1 MVIIEYHVGKT
12 LILADTNAQI
22 YAEFRPRY
30 PENLI
35 EELRLRTIGDHGEL
49 LIDWGCGTGE
59 LTLPLSLYFDSVR
72 AVDVGADRISIAE
85 ESAQKKGIENI
96 EWHIGKAEDLEI
108 PPESCGL
115 ITCASAFHWM
125 DRELLSERAFRALR
139 SGGSLAIAG
148 GGGDDIWSGTK
159 DWHEVARACLVK
171 YLDSPSSE
179 EKLASNTAN
188 TNPAK
193 KKWHADYL
201 IAAGF
206 EVEHLQFPT
215 AFSWPVDKVAG
226 YMYSIT
232 GGIPWTLGD
241 KRADFEHE
249 FSEALTRLNPSG
261 EVHETIDF
269 FLLIASKPP
278 EE

>member
-1 MVIIEYHVGKT
+1 
-12 LILADTNAQI
+12 LADTNAQI
-22 YAEFRPRY
+22 YAEHRPRY

-35 EELRLRTIGDHGEL
+35 EDLRFRTIGDHGEL

-59 LTLPLSLYFDSVR
+59 FTLPLSLYFDAVR

-85 ESAQKKGIENI
+85 ESARERGIENI
-96 EWHIGKAEDLEI
+96 EWHVGKAEDLEI
-108 PPESCGL
+108 DRETCDL

-125 DRELLSERAFRALR
+125 DRELLSELAFKGLR

-148 GGGDDIWSGTK
+148 GAGDDIWSGTK

-171 YLDSPSSE
+171 YLDQPSSE
-179 EKLASNTAN
+179 GKPASNASSA
-188 TNPAK
+188 NPAK

-201 IAAGF
+201 ISAGF
-206 EVEHLQFPT
+206 EVEHLKFPT
-215 AFSWPVDKVAG
+215 EFSWPVDKVAG

-241 KRADFEHE
+241 RRADFERD
-249 FSEALTRLNPSG
+249 FSEALTRLSPSG
-261 EVHETIDF
+261 VILETIDF